1 MSKNPPEREKPM
13 KSAWN
18 GVKKQLFY
26 GGLEKEEYRLIA
38 DEINEANR
46 KSLVIISTAC
56 TLIYLA
62 RLCVFFERIP
72 RVNQIVFMLAV
83 VLFGSL
89 ALINRRVRGNN
100 AVVHASAH
108 IFLLIYLAIGIA
120 AAVNPDS
127 VSQRTT
133 LYLVFVAAAP
143 MLFALNAVE
152 LGTIIGSSEI
162 AYLLVIRHFQS
173 AYPVYTTNQ
182 SNSVFFSI
190 AGLLLGVYMS
200 NMKIAG
206 VYSAYMNSQMEEV
219 RRLNRELEKS
229 KEELHAALQEAERA
243 NHAKTTFLSSMSH
256 DIRTPMNAILG
267 FTALAKTHI
276 DDTPRVRGYLE
287 KISVA
292 GRSLLMLINDVLDMS
307 RIESGKIEI
316 EPQPLHL
323 PQMIA
328 ELQTIIQ
335 PTAAQKRLHFT
346 VEEAEAAHPNVLCDK
361 LRLNQVLLNILGN
374 AVKFTP
380 EGGSVRFSVSEQ
392 AGAPDG
398 FADYAFVIADTGIGM
413 SEAFQKHIFEP
424 FSRAE
429 NVGGIQGTGLGM
441 SIAANVVALMGGSVG
456 VESEQ
461 GKGSTFTVRLR
472 FPTCGEIRTAEE
484 APQAEHAS
492 AAHGRILLV
501 EDNELNREIA
511 QTILEEAGFTVETA
525 CDGAEAVERIERAR
539 TDDFDLILMDVQMP
553 RMDGY
558 EATRRI
564 RALADSAKAN
574 IPIIA
579 MTANAFE
586 EDKRKALE
594 AGMNAHIAKPIEIA
608 KLMETMDG
616 VVKG

>member
-1 MSKNPPEREKPM
+1 
-13 KSAWN
+13 
-18 GVKKQLFY
+18 
-26 GGLEKEEYRLIA
+26 
-38 DEINEANR
+38 
-46 KSLVIISTAC
+46 
-56 TLIYLA
+56 
-62 RLCVFFERIP
+62 
-72 RVNQIVFMLAV
+72 MLAV
-83 VLFGSL
+83 VLFGAL
-89 ALINRRVRGNN
+89 ALINRRVRGSN

-108 IFLLIYLAIGIA
+108 IFLLIYLAVGIA

-127 VSQRTT
+127 VNQRTT

-182 SNSVFFSI
+182 SNSVFFSS

-229 KEELHAALQEAERA
+229 KEELHAVLREAERA

-267 FTALAKTHI
+267 FTALAKAHI

-361 LRLNQVLLNILGN
+361 LRLNRVLLNILGN

-380 EGGSVRFSVSEQ
+380 DGGSVRFSVSEQ
-392 AGAPDG
+392 AGAPEG

-456 VESEQ
+456 VKSEQ

-472 FPTCGEIRTAEE
+472 FPTCGEVRTAEE
-484 APQAEHAS
+484 APQAERTS
-492 AAHGRILLV
+492 AVHGCILLV

-511 QTILEEAGFTVETA
+511 QTILEEAGFTVETV
-525 CDGAEAVERIERAR
+525 CDGAEAVERIERAKA
-539 TDDFDLILMDVQMP
+539 DDFELVLMDVQMP

-574 IPIIA
+574 LPIIA

-608 KLMETMDG
+608 KLMETMDRA
-616 VVKG
+616 VKG